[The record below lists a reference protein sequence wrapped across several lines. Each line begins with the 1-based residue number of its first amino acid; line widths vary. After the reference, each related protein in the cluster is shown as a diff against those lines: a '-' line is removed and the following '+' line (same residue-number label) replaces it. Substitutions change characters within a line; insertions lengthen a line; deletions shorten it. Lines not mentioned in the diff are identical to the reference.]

1 MKRNK
6 IYMMCMILAGI
17 LFFGSVGAIVRICM
31 SYREGEQVYEELEEY
46 IREPE
51 STKEPEVEKSSEE
64 NSAFTFLQVDF
75 ESLQSINPE
84 VIAWIQIPAL
94 DISYPVAKGTDNAY
108 YLHHMINGETNKSGS
123 IFMDYHNQED
133 FTDRNT
139 IIYGHNMRDGS
150 MFGTLE
156 QYQDPGVYDV
166 YPKFYV
172 YVPGY
177 VYEYHI
183 FSCYAAPVNNAAYT
197 YSFPDV
203 KDYQDFLGVIQASSE
218 YDTGISV
225 SEKDRVITLSNL
237 RRMEETLPV
246 CKEIPLQSFIASLY
260 ENAKIVCEKNGK
272 DLLLQNNISV
282 SKVAL
287 DSTFITQV
295 CSHLISNAVRYARTT
310 VTMSISSDNNGF
322 LLSVSDDGEG
332 FHKSSLLRATDPY
345 FTEKS
350 DSEHL
355 GLGLYI
361 CRVLCKLHN
370 GYLKIANT
378 ADGAKVSAYFKR
390 PDS

>member
-1 MKRNK
+1 
-6 IYMMCMILAGI
+6 
-17 LFFGSVGAIVRICM
+17 M

-51 STKEPEVEKSSEE
+51 SSKEPEEEKSSEE

-225 SEKDRVITLSNL
+225 SEKDRVITLSTCVNT
-237 RRMEETLPV
+237 R
-246 CKEIPLQSFIASLY
+246 
-260 ENAKIVCEKNGK
+260 K
-272 DLLLQNNISV
+272 DYRYLVHGRLDQKISV
-282 SKVAL
+282 
-287 DSTFITQV
+287 
-295 CSHLISNAVRYARTT
+295 
-310 VTMSISSDNNGF
+310 
-322 LLSVSDDGEG
+322 E
-332 FHKSSLLRATDPY
+332 
-345 FTEKS
+345 E
-350 DSEHL
+350 
-355 GLGLYI
+355 
-361 CRVLCKLHN
+361 
-370 GYLKIANT
+370 
-378 ADGAKVSAYFKR
+378 
-390 PDS
+390 